1 MNKRCRERREYAW
14 FDWITRTADK
24 SAMARSFQAR
34 CSMGKVY
41 FPNTPWADRV
51 INQCV
56 GFPAGKYDDAVD
68 VCALIGLALD
78 ETMPAYVLKPTIQ
91 KPRDRWDDWDDDD
104 DGYDW
109 AVG

>member
-1 MNKRCRERREYAW
+1 
-14 FDWITRTADK
+14 
-24 SAMARSFQAR
+24 MARSFQAR

-41 FPNTPWADRV
+41 FPHNTWSDRV

-78 ETMPAYVLKPTIQ
+78 ETQPTFIPTPVVKKKP
-91 KPRDRWDDWDDDD
+91 DRWNRAFEGWIISLST
-104 DGYDW
+104 GRFLELEGLKFTS
-109 AVG
+109 ARSEP